1 MSRRDHFNS
10 RFPYYN
16 DDSDYTTNAPSYYD
30 DLARKSKIV
39 QELAQRIWEYDKLLA
54 EKFAEWDKNMEELP
68 LYVQEI
74 LEKWLA
80 DGTLADIINNTIFGD
95 LNDKID
101 GVDKRVDKTNADL
114 KQLGIDLTDLINDVN
129 QALNAKIDDM
139 ENSIPKLIDADIQ
152 YTVGALGDFQTLTA
166 ALESISKRHM
176 PYKQRGFKAEILLLS
191 DYVMKEQVIVKGA
204 DLGWVTIS
212 SDKVARTIINRDSM
226 TINTIESR
234 YPAFTGLDNAVLP
247 NINVLFEFNLGNKK
261 EGFDGVTVA
270 RGSKV
275 QLMPGSGVYKADRG
289 LGAYYNS
296 EAFCYMEGLT
306 EGGNGIGAGVTTGVE
321 FKKATNR
328 AFMATYGST
337 IHCARAQLQDCEGD
351 HAVYAIWG
359 SNVDV
364 YQSNISGSA
373 GTGIMSRDGSRTNA
387 RETNVSG
394 CNIGYHASHGGEI
407 NARSLKES
415 KWIGDSAQF
424 CKQYGALASYASRIE
439 LDNVDVSHSLRH
451 GVHASDGSIINGA
464 NVYANEVADQAFS
477 AFRSATINADNA
489 QAIRAGKAGV
499 LADSNSHINA
509 NNIITP
515 SCIDHAIVARN
526 GSTISAENA
535 DVHHSNKGFYAYNG
549 STITAKNSNAE
560 RCNEGYI
567 ARFASTID
575 AEGADASNC
584 QFRGFA
590 SMEASTINAVNST
603 ADNIVSMKTGNM
615 IDQSIAFLAL
625 RASFLNCRGSKAIN
639 CNYTVVS
646 YEGSNVN
653 ATSTDFR
660 NSLQKSY
667 QVYRGSTIV
676 AVAPQGEISQTENEL
691 TQHGV
696 IYSYKPD

>member
-1 MSRRDHFNS
+1 MSRRYHFNS

-30 DLARKSKIV
+30 DLARKSKLV
-39 QELAQRIWEYDKLLA
+39 QELAKRIWEYDKLLA
-54 EKFAEWDKNMEELP
+54 EKFAEWDKNIEELP
-68 LYVQEI
+68 QYVQEI

-101 GVDKRVDKTNADL
+101 AVDQRVDETNEDL

-129 QALNAKIDDM
+129 QALTAKIDDM

-152 YTVGALGDFQTLTA
+152 YTVGALGDFQTLNT
-166 ALESISKRHM
+166 ALESISKRHL

-191 DYVMKEQVIVKGA
+191 DYEMKEQVIVKGA

-261 EGFDGVTVA
+261 SGFDGVTVA

-275 QLMPGSGVYKADRG
+275 QLMPGAGVYKADRG
-289 LGAYYNS
+289 LGAYYSS

-337 IHCARAQLQDCEGD
+337 IHAVRSQLQDCEGD

-364 YQSNISGSA
+364 YQSNISGSK

-451 GVHASDGSIINGA
+451 GVHASDGSIINAA
-464 NVYANEVADQAFS
+464 NVYANEVADQGFS

-499 LADSNSHINA
+499 LADGNSHINA
-509 NNIITP
+509 NDIIAP

-549 STITAKNSNAE
+549 STVTAKNSNAE

-584 QFRGFA
+584 YFRGFA
-590 SMEASTINAVNST
+590 SMEASTLNAVNST
-603 ADNIVSMKTGNM
+603 ADNIVSMKEGSM
-615 IDQSIAFLAL
+615 IDQSIAFLAN

-646 YEGSNVN
+646 YEGSNIN

-676 AVAPQGEISQTENEL
+676 AIASQGELSQTENEL

-696 IYSYKPD
+696 IYSYTPD